1 MTQLAFPIDSHF
13 AQEFSFGVEA
23 GVSGDPH
30 PRHPRGL
37 YRAGKYINKGRDQG
51 LVHTQVYTYTV
62 PDGSD
67 PMFPTPV
74 VGDRIY
80 VGRWLPDQ
88 VFIGGWGYAS
98 DFSGLGDLKAEYSDG
113 VSVQTVN
120 FTNAAGLSANA
131 DYTKFEIQAVNEE
144 NPTSEVVDLFYEL
157 TTAPAAGEILK
168 GRLDFVG

>member
-1 MTQLAFPIDSHF
+1 MRNLPYPIESHF
-13 AQEFSFGVEA
+13 SQEFAFGVEA
-23 GVSGDPH
+23 GENGAPY

-37 YRAGKYINKGRDQG
+37 YRAGQYINKGRDQG
-51 LVHTQVYTYTV
+51 MVHTQLYTYTV

-67 PMFPTPV
+67 PMYPTPV

-98 DFSGLGDLKAEYSDG
+98 DFSGLGDLKAEYDDG
-113 VSVQTVN
+113 VAIQSVR
-120 FTNAAGLSANA
+120 FTNATAISANA
-131 DYTKFEIQAVNEE
+131 DYTKFEIEAVNEE
-144 NPTSEVVDLFYEL
+144 NPTSGVVELFYEL
-157 TTAPAAGEILK
+157 TDAPLAGEVLK